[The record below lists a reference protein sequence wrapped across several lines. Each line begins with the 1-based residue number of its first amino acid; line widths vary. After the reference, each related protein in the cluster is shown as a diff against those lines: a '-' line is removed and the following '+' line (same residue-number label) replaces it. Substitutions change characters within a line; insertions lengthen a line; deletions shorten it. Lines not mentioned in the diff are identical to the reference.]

1 MTEPNTPTPA
11 HEADEQESV
20 APTTEAT
27 ADTAPPEQSEAKT
40 VGKGLLVITA
50 AKLWFMVGGA
60 LITFGLPYIFSRYGD
75 GDPEYGKRLYG
86 QFFDINNTMSILSM
100 VLVTGCLQAVSKWTS
115 QFSQQPERAAGA
127 LRQLFWFML
136 GAAGLIGGG
145 FILASPWIAESRGN
159 PELVNA
165 YRAAGGVLVAYSL
178 YVVFIGALNGRK
190 AFTSQALF
198 DMGFTTLKASLVLG
212 FALLGWG
219 VTGAFGGF
227 AAAAGVIA
235 LLAAWRV
242 GLGPKG
248 EPSPYKEVYGF
259 ALQAMAYTLVFN
271 LIFKLDILMVKPVA
285 QSLFQGEAD
294 ALMGVYG
301 MAVNVSRLPWQA
313 TIAVTFV
320 IFPLLSEATFS
331 QDMERSRAYIR
342 QTLRYLML
350 LIGAASAG
358 LMALPEA
365 VVNILPSGYA
375 DAAQVLMWSAP
386 AYFFFTLFNLTNTLL
401 ISAGRALDTFLIGL
415 ITVGLAAGLYQLWLP
430 SSGSGVELI
439 TRAASA
445 SLVAFGFGLTLGLGR
460 LYQLF
465 GPPVPL
471 MSAVRLAISS
481 AVIWALGRQTATAL
495 EGKSKLLFLV
505 ALVGLGLLYFVLLTA
520 LREWDDE
527 DKARVKRMLKRG

>member
-1 MTEPNTPTPA
+1 MTEIDPKPEPNKEPSTEPRAPQSA
-11 HEADEQESV
+11 PQE
-20 APTTEAT
+20 
-27 ADTAPPEQSEAKT
+27 SEAKT
-40 VGKGLLVITA
+40 VGRGLLVITA

-60 LITFGLPYIFSRYGD
+60 LITFGLPYIFSRYG
-75 GDPEYGKRLYG
+75 GADPEQGKRLYG

-115 QFSQQPERAAGA
+115 QFNSQPERAAGA

-136 GAAGLIGGG
+136 GAAALIGGG
-145 FILASPWIAESRGN
+145 FILASPWIAAERGN

-165 YRAAGGVLVAYSL
+165 YRAAGGVLVAYSV

-190 AFTSQALF
+190 AFSSQALF
-198 DMGFTTLKASLVLG
+198 DIGFTTLKATLVLG

-227 AAAAGVIA
+227 AAAAGLIA
-235 LLAAWRV
+235 LIAAWRV

-248 EPSPYKEVYGF
+248 EPSPYREVYGF
-259 ALQAMAYTLVFN
+259 ALQAMAYTLIFN
-271 LIFKLDILMVKPVA
+271 LIFKLDILMVKPIA
-285 QSLFQGEAD
+285 QELFKGDAD
-294 ALMGVYG
+294 GLMGVYG

-365 VVNILPSGYA
+365 VVNLLPSGYS
-375 DAAQVLMWSAP
+375 DATLVLMWSAP

-401 ISAGRALDTFLIGL
+401 ISAGRALDTSVIGL
-415 ITVGLAAGLYQLWLP
+415 ITVGAAALMYQLWLP
-430 SSGSGVELI
+430 GSETGAELI

-445 SLVAFGFGLTLGLGR
+445 SLVAFAVGLTLGLAR

-471 MSAVRLAISS
+471 MSAVRLALSS
-481 AVIWALGRQTATAL
+481 AVIFVVGRQLAGSL
-495 EGKSKLLFLV
+495 EGQSKLLFLV
-505 ALVGLGLLYFVLLTA
+505 ALVGLGLLYFVVLTL
-520 LREWDDE
+520 LREWSDE
-527 DKARVKRMLKRG
+527 DKARLNKMLKRA

>member
-1 MTEPNTPTPA
+1 MTEPNVPKTPQEHEELVNTDSLSSESQSTPN
-11 HEADEQESV
+11 QE
-20 APTTEAT
+20 
-27 ADTAPPEQSEAKT
+27 SEAKT

-60 LITFGLPYIFSRYGD
+60 LITFGLPYIFSRYGE

-136 GAAGLIGGG
+136 GAAGFIGGG
-145 FILASPWIAESRGN
+145 FILASPWIATERGN

-165 YRAAGGVLVAYSL
+165 YQAAGGVLVAYSL

-198 DMGFTTLKASLVLG
+198 DMGFTTLKAIFVLG
-212 FALLGWG
+212 FAFVGWG
-219 VTGAFGGF
+219 VTGAFAGF
-227 AAAAGVIA
+227 AVAAAFIA
-235 LLAAWRV
+235 FMAAWKV

-248 EPSPYKEVYGF
+248 EPSPYRDIYGF

-285 QSLFQGEAD
+285 QTLFQSEAD

-331 QDMERSRAYIR
+331 QDLERSRAYIR

-365 VVNILPSGYA
+365 VVQVLPSGYA

-401 ISAGRALDTFLIGL
+401 ISAGKALDTFLIGL
-415 ITVGLAAGLYQLWLP
+415 VTVGLAALMYQIWLP
-430 SSGSGVELI
+430 GSESGVELI
-439 TRAASA
+439 TKAASA
-445 SLVAFGFGLTLGLGR
+445 SLIAFALGLALGLGR

-465 GPPVPL
+465 GAPVPF
-471 MSAVRLAISS
+471 MSAVRLMISS
-481 AVIWALGRQTATAL
+481 AIIWVLGRQTASIL
-495 EGKSKLLFLV
+495 EGKSKLLFLI
-505 ALVGLGLLYFVLLTA
+505 ALVGLGLLYFLLLTL
-520 LREWDDE
+520 LREWNEE
-527 DKARVKRMLKRG
+527 DKARINRMLKRG